1 MFIRA
6 KLRFCITKQH
16 GEFDRQTNWLKTL
29 PRAIYF
35 GANILLRRVNV
46 AMADSGNSM
55 KRAAPGGAGGQQ
67 SKKRKVGG
75 HPSLNTRNGMLMHQY
90 ISESMEAE
98 PV

>member
-1 MFIRA
+1 
-6 KLRFCITKQH
+6 
-16 GEFDRQTNWLKTL
+16 
-29 PRAIYF
+29 
-35 GANILLRRVNV
+35 
-46 AMADSGNSM
+46 MADSGNSM

-75 HPSLNTRNGMLMHQY
+75 HPSLNTRNGMLMYQY